1 MTKKEAGEKGGETR
15 LERLRRDASEQVK
28 MYRRAMIFK
37 NKRVRWYVMIFAGPK
52 CVCCELVPE

>member
-1 MTKKEAGEKGGETR
+1 MTKTEAGEKGGETQ

-37 NKRVRWYVMIFAGPK
+37 NKRVRGGM
-52 CVCCELVPE
+52 

>member
-37 NKRVRWYVMIFAGPK
+37 NKRVRGYVMIFAGPK